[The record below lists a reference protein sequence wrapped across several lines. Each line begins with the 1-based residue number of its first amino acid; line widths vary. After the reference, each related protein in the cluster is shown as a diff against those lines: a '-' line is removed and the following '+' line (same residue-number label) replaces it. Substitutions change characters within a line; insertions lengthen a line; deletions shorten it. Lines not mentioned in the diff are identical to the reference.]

1 MSRTCEAVLLS
12 YISDVVIEPIN
23 SYVHLYVYVYVYVY
37 LHEHVLLQIGH
48 ELLHNGAIVEGALP
62 AWPGLTCLT

>member
-1 MSRTCEAVLLS
+1 MSRTFEAVLFS
-12 YISDVVIEPIN
+12 YISDVVIKPIN

-48 ELLHNGAIVEGALP
+48 
-62 AWPGLTCLT
+62 

>member
-1 MSRTCEAVLLS
+1 MSRTFEAVLFS

-48 ELLHNGAIVEGALP
+48 ELLHNGASVQA
-62 AWPGLTCLT
+62 AS